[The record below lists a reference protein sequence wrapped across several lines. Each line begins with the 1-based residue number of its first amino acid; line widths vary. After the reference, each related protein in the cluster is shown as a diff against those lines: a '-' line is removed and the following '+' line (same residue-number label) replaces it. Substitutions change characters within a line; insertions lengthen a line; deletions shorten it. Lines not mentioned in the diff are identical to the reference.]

1 MGYLS
6 IDFAIK
12 CEIKIGVL
20 LKIHQRV
27 GVYLN
32 LFFFMK
38 TLIFITFF
46 CFTAGLSFGQNKP
59 PRLSDYEKACADL
72 TGAERGFCLRDA
84 QKRYSDDLEAYNK
97 AKRAREN
104 QQKTSGATKPM

>member
-1 MGYLS
+1 
-6 IDFAIK
+6 
-12 CEIKIGVL
+12 
-20 LKIHQRV
+20 
-27 GVYLN
+27 
-32 LFFFMK
+32 MK

-84 QKRYSDDLEAYNK
+84 QKRYSDDPPKLIIKLNGLE
-97 AKRAREN
+97 
-104 QQKTSGATKPM
+104 KTTKNFQVPKPMCI